1 MVILFHQTLMRNA
14 SVRTE
19 RFCRSFVTTVKRAVN
34 SEKTLVVCF
43 RVRKLQ
49 RRLRYYHT
57 HNMLD
62 TSKLTGTED
71 CMNFSSFKLRHFR
84 CSHDF
89 LSIFKADVPYC
100 IANGRCW
107 PFRDCLSVATRSVG
121 VLPHRVQMHP
131 NKTLIVV
138 GY

>member
-1 MVILFHQTLMRNA
+1 
-14 SVRTE
+14 
-19 RFCRSFVTTVKRAVN
+19 
-34 SEKTLVVCF
+34 
-43 RVRKLQ
+43 
-49 RRLRYYHT
+49 
-57 HNMLD
+57 MLD

-107 PFRDCLSVATRSVG
+107 PLSDRYKNFILTNFRFSGSIRLLLTQCCRSTCSNWSNSTDRFRKFPMSRALLWG
-121 VLPHRVQMHP
+121 D
-131 NKTLIVV
+131 
-138 GY
+138 

>member
-1 MVILFHQTLMRNA
+1 
-14 SVRTE
+14 
-19 RFCRSFVTTVKRAVN
+19 VN

-107 PFRDCLSVATRSVG
+107 PFSAVPKLANERRKRLRIPSRHLAGVSRSPVPCYFNHAS
-121 VLPHRVQMHP
+121 LHCSLQAAAPHHLDFV
-131 NKTLIVV
+131 
-138 GY
+138 